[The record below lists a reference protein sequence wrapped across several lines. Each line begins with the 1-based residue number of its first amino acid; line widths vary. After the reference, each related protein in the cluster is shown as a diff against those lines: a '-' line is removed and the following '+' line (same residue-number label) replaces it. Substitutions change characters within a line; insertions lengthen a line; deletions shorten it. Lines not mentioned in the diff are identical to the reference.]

1 MYYIILLYNIII
13 YYIII
18 LLYNTQKKLNTEQ
31 LMIQCKINMNAPLKC
46 ICINPLLN
54 VLKKNHPILFLY
66 SNCLQYLYFATS
78 SFSLTVCFGFFHT
91 HKHINMSYIS

>member
-54 VLKKNHPILFLY
+54 VLKKIILFY
-66 SNCLQYLYFATS
+66 FYIVIVYNICTLQQAVL
-78 SFSLTVCFGFFHT
+78 V
-91 HKHINMSYIS
+91 